1 MIPAATTT
9 PAIERHRFSVD
20 DYHFLAEHGLFAP
33 SERVELIRGELQ
45 LMQPLGPDHSSHTSS
60 FIDTIRPKCPPTL
73 ALRLEQP
80 VVIPPDSEPQP
91 DLAVVR
97 RRADYYKSA
106 HPRPADVLLIV
117 EVADSS
123 VAFDTGGKA
132 RLYAQAG
139 IPEYWVLDLPAQRVR
154 IFREPRGDGYKV
166 GEALTRGET
175 ARCGTVPELV
185 IEVGDLLL

>member
-1 MIPAATTT
+1 MISAATST

-20 DYHFLAEHGLFAP
+20 DYHFLAEHRLFAP
-33 SERVELIRGELQ
+33 EERVELIHGELH

-80 VVIPPDSEPQP
+80 VTIPPHSEPQP

-106 HPRPADVLLIV
+106 HPQPADVLLIV
-117 EVADSS
+117 EVGDSS

-139 IPEYWVLDLPAQRVR
+139 IPEYWVLDLPAQCVR
-154 IFREPRGDGYKV
+154 IFREPEGDGYKV
-166 GEALTRGET
+166 GEILQRGET

-185 IEVGDLLL
+185 FEVGELLL